1 MAEQAVHN
9 YKFYTSKGRSGYII
23 YTPEHYQEFIS
34 DYSTGF
40 LDVARETAQGGTGRY
55 LSASKSLITNTSN
68 VSQGALAVNDA
79 QDMYNNIDKI
89 VASAWTQASSIT
101 LTNALASN
109 LGTTRGTMAS
119 QIDQAKT
126 DLYKLSAFTTDLD
139 NILRNVLNNP
149 NMANAYSYMV
159 NNLWKKG
166 KKVTVPTTYS
176 LNENETQALTKVAS
190 ALNTL
195 GSRYNIDLSKY
206 SGSGGM
212 TTMKMASLLH
222 LQLSVI
228 FGALGEY
235 AGIKNIDDFISK
247 QVRVALEKGQTA
259 TMKLVQQGSKSTLTG
274 GKQAQSGGSV
284 KPDIVTPLIS
294 ITTTKSDGSNM
305 TYEMKLS
312 VSAKMYPS
320 LSGKTYNQLSKKTI
334 KIQESG
340 AVTDYLEKMSKEMK
354 SYAANVLAH
363 DWNKATKEGLA
374 VRYGISARFFNDW
387 LAGWGGRMAGDISEL
402 NISNFMLVNN
412 RLYAMRDIIEAVQK
426 SFNAKQNSTA
436 VKVTLSRGSSGITS
450 VDNTWVGPKE
460 PSYTEGFKRS
470 NSVWGQLNSL
480 SLIAYISPTVFVN
493 VAQSYGI
500 SPIAVF

>member
-23 YTPEHYQEFIS
+23 YTPEHYQEFIEG
-34 DYSTGF
+34 YSTGF
-40 LDVARETAQGGTGRY
+40 LDAARETAQGGVGRY
-55 LSASKSLITNTSN
+55 LSASKSLATNTSN
-68 VSQGALAVNDA
+68 VSQGALAINDA
-79 QDMYNNIDKI
+79 QDMYKNLGKI
-89 VASAWTQASSIT
+89 VASAWTQASSTT
-101 LTNALASN
+101 LANSLSSS
-109 LGTTRGTMAS
+109 LGSSRKTMTS

-159 NNLWKKG
+159 NNLWKNG
-166 KKVTVPTTYS
+166 KKVTIPTTYA
-176 LNENETQALTKVAS
+176 LNPNETQALTKVAS

-195 GSRYNIDLSKY
+195 GSRYNADLSKY

-235 AGIKNIDDFISK
+235 AGIENIDSFISQ
-247 QVRVALEKGQTA
+247 QVQVALEKGQTA

-294 ITTTKSDGSNM
+294 ITTTKADGSNM

-320 LSGKTYNQLSKKTI
+320 LSGVQYNQLSKKTI
-334 KIQESG
+334 KIQESD

-374 VRYGISARFFNDW
+374 VRHGISARFFNDW
-387 LAGWGGRMAGDISEL
+387 LAGWGGRMAGNTNEL
-402 NISNFMLVNN
+402 NVSNFMLVNN
-412 RLYAMRDIIEAVQK
+412 RLYSMYDIIEAVQK
-426 SFNAKQNSTA
+426 AFNSQQNSK
-436 VKVTLSRGSSGITS
+436 VIKVTLSRGSSGITS
-450 VDNTWVGPKE
+450 VKNDWVGPKE

-470 NSVWGQLNSL
+470 NSVWGQLNQL
-480 SLIAYISPTVFVN
+480 SLIAYLSPTVFVN